1 MWFWANTYMPL
12 FMDSRGER
20 DAKIVNYRILC
31 IYVENQIYRAAVRA
45 NRSITH
51 HLRHAAALS
60 NITHLIPKRKLGRLK
75 MRGFIRWAISDK
87 AVKSSVA
94 SSGRASDCL
103 RVHHLIIPAISGSIP
118 GATSVI
124 GGISMLALW

>member
-1 MWFWANTYMPL
+1 MWFWTNTDMPL

-20 DAKIVNYRILC
+20 DTKIVNYRILC

-60 NITHLIPKRKLGRLK
+60 NDLGGLDPDDRPGLLSVHRPAEPLQFS
-75 MRGFIRWAISDK
+75 M
-87 AVKSSVA
+87 KSTFV
-94 SSGRASDCL
+94 L
-103 RVHHLIIPAISGSIP
+103 
-118 GATSVI
+118 
-124 GGISMLALW
+124 